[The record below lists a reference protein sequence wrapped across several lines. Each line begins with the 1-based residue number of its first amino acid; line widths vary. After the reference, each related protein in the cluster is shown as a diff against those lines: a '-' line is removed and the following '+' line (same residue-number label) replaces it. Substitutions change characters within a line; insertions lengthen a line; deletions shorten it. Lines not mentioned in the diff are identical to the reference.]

1 MVGFEPTVFTTR
13 VRNFKFRV
21 FQPLHHMPLTYIVL
35 LAELAN
41 LYFDYKG
48 QEIRR

>member
-1 MVGFEPTVFTTR
+1 
-13 VRNFKFRV
+13 
-21 FQPLHHMPLTYIVL
+21 MPLTYIVL